1 MQILRKIK
9 LAISLLF
16 VCILIVAISIG
27 IQYYNQ
33 ERVRQRQDKIQELI
47 DKERSGS
54 LSVPSNTNNAETD
67 AAKPLE
73 PGLEDIIQGGIN
85 DSLIEPVFSNITMI
99 DSSTFTATLNGET
112 QTYHLIGVADNG
124 DSEKVK
130 LILEQLESITIKRD
144 VVHEKNSI
152 QQVYIWPGHNTD
164 DPNNMINIQIV
175 KQKIC
180 GTTYLINSG
189 LSETP
194 NVKYSNLFVSA
205 SKT

>member
-33 ERVRQRQDKIQELI
+33 ERVHQRQDKIQELI

-54 LSVPSNTNNAETD
+54 LSAPSNTNNAETD
-67 AAKPLE
+67 AAKPFE

-85 DSLIEPVFSNITMI
+85 DSLIEPVFS
-99 DSSTFTATLNGET
+99 
-112 QTYHLIGVADNG
+112 HLIGVADYG